1 MGVFVSWA
9 SRHLLREA
17 KDYSLLT
24 LFGVG
29 ALGIAMSVGM
39 VFIWFAQEG
48 KHWPAKEDLAFAEGK
63 VVALEESERRIHFY
77 LSGSEFGFSYWP
89 VYGRNWSEVERALR
103 SPDSVI
109 RVGYI
114 PGNTEVVLLEQ
125 DGTTVLSYE
134 SSQESFADNRNIIPW
149 LVIVF
154 FLIGAFLLASGWL
167 KFKATKQT
175 SP

>member
-1 MGVFVSWA
+1 MGVFVTWA
-9 SRHLLREA
+9 SRFVLSGTENH
-17 KDYSLLT
+17 SLLT
-24 LFGVG
+24 LFGGG
-29 ALGIAMSVGM
+29 ALSIAMLVVM
-39 VFIWFAQEG
+39 VFVWFANEG

-63 VVALEESERRIHFY
+63 VVALEEHEYRIHFY
-77 LSGSEFGFSYWP
+77 LSGSEFGFSYKP
-89 VYGRNWSEVERALR
+89 IYGRNWSEVERALR

-114 PGNTEVVLLEQ
+114 PGDTVVVLLEQ

-134 SSQESFADNRNIIPW
+134 RSQETYADNLKIVPW
-149 LVIVF
+149 LAIGI
-154 FLIGAFLLASGWL
+154 FLIGAFLLARGWL